1 MSVRLQSFQYLPRGT
16 DGWGSRL
23 LHFGEMFTAV
33 QGANGTGKT
42 PIMKGVIQGLGHEV
56 ELPPDVLARC
66 EFAETTITVDGRVVT
81 LTRRLGEDFHLQV
94 VDSGESHVYTSQ
106 AEYAKWFIGLF
117 SADPP
122 ALTSKQ
128 NQEVSLYPTVLLPA
142 LWVDQDHGWTT
153 DYWTPP
159 NRNFIQDQRQE
170 VIRFLLGV
178 PPRHPFRARTEFDE
192 ARVLLER
199 TVATI
204 ETQRFLVDRLRTN
217 EQLSDTEEAGLVERQ
232 TRLRADLAA
241 NSTAIEAIRSATSFY
256 DREITALEVER
267 NATAVR
273 IGALNKQRGQLSL
286 VLSELD
292 GEEDILTANVH
303 ATDLMRQ
310 FCGREGC
317 QMFATSERSFGR
329 SLLFLK
335 DQIKDLQASDRALSR
350 DVESGGL
357 DIERLEVAIEAKRVE
372 REVAVSASP
381 QAAVA
386 GKLNALTKELVDVEL
401 RLAKV
406 RQYVSERQKFERLLD
421 QREQAAARVAETRPT
436 GVRGASAADDA
447 RQMLSDSIQQWLVT
461 LGTQNTTSAHF
472 DEDFTLFVDGAKFS
486 TTTHQSGSTRTRIVL
501 AFHAALL
508 EVSLARGGNHPGW
521 LLFDAPKQHE
531 LSQTD
536 FDAYAERL
544 QVVAARHLGRLQV
557 VFSVADLKTQFQA
570 GDEVWQPTF
579 TMEGSPRFLGPVE
592 KTPTAGG
599 SEGGP
604 NE

>member
-1 MSVRLQSFQYLPRGT
+1 MSVRLVSFRYLPRGA
-16 DGWGSRL
+16 DGWGSGL
-23 LHFGEMFTAV
+23 LQFGEMFTAV
-33 QGANGTGKT
+33 QGPNGTGKT

-66 EFAETTITVDGRVVT
+66 EFAETTITIDGRAVT
-81 LTRRLGEDFHLQV
+81 LTRRLADDFHIRV
-94 VDSGESHVYTSQ
+94 ADGDDSRVYTSQ

-117 SADPP
+117 SAEPP

-128 NQEVSLYPTVLLPA
+128 NQEVGLYPTVLLPA

-159 NRNFIQDQRQE
+159 HRNFIQDQRQE
-170 VIRFLLGV
+170 VIRFLLGAS
-178 PPRHPFRARTEFDE
+178 PRHPFRAKTEFEE
-192 ARVLLER
+192 AKQAFER
-199 TVATI
+199 AERAI
-204 ETQRFLVDRLRTN
+204 EMQHFVVERLRANEHLADN
-217 EQLSDTEEAGLVERQ
+217 EQAALTARRA
-232 TRLRADLAA
+232 RLQADLAA
-241 NSTAIEAIRSATSFY
+241 NSSAIEAVRSTTALY
-256 DREITALEVER
+256 DREIGALEAQINE
-267 NATAVR
+267 TTVR
-273 IGALNKQRGQLSL
+273 VGALTKQRGQLSL

-350 DVESGGL
+350 ETDAGTRS
-357 DIERLEVAIEAKRVE
+357 IERLEAAIAAKRIE
-372 REVAVSASP
+372 RERAVNASP
-381 QAAVA
+381 QAEVL
-386 GKLNALTKELVDVEL
+386 GKLNMLTKELVEVEL

-406 RQYVSERQKFERLLD
+406 QQYGSELQKFERLLD

-436 GVRGASAADDA
+436 GVRGTSAADDA
-447 RQMLSDSIQQWLVT
+447 RQMLSDSVQQWLTT
-461 LGTQNTTSAHF
+461 LGTQNTRSAHF
-472 DEDFTLFVDGAKFS
+472 DEDFTLFVDGARFS

-536 FDAYAERL
+536 FDAYAQRL
-544 QVVAARHLGRLQV
+544 QVVAARHPGRVQV

-579 TMEGSPRFLGPVE
+579 TMNGSPRFLGPLQQPRV
-592 KTPTAGG
+592 A
-599 SEGGP
+599 
-604 NE
+604 

>member
-1 MSVRLQSFQYLPRGT
+1 LPRGA

-23 LHFGEMFTAV
+23 LYFGEMFTAV
-33 QGANGTGKT
+33 QGPNGTGKT

-56 ELPPDVLARC
+56 ELPPDVLSRC
-66 EFAETTITVDGRVVT
+66 EFAETTVSIEGRVVT
-81 LTRRLGEDFHLQV
+81 LMRRLGEDFHLRV
-94 VDSGESHVYTSQ
+94 IDGDESHVYTSQ
-106 AEYAKWFIGLF
+106 ADYAKWFISLF

-128 NQEVSLYPTVLLPA
+128 NQEVGLYPTVLLPA

-170 VIRFLLGV
+170 VIRFLVGA
-178 PPRHPFRARTEFDE
+178 PPRHPFRAKTEFEE
-192 ARVLLER
+192 AKQALER
-199 TVATI
+199 TERAI
-204 ETQRFLVDRLRTN
+204 EMQRFIVDRLRNN
-217 EQLSDTEEAGLVERQ
+217 EQLTDDEQGALGARRAALQ
-232 TRLRADLAA
+232 TDLAA
-241 NSTAIEAIRSATSFY
+241 NSTAIEAIRSSTTFF
-256 DREITALEVER
+256 DREIGALEAQL
-267 NATAVR
+267 NDAAVR
-273 IGALNKQRGQLSL
+273 VGALNKQRGQLSL
-286 VLSELD
+286 VLSELN

-310 FCGREGC
+310 FCGRDEC
-317 QMFATSERSFGR
+317 QMFSSSERSFGR

-335 DQIKDLQASDRALSR
+335 DQIKDLQASDRALGR
-350 DVESGGL
+350 DVDAGGR
-357 DIERLEVAIEAKRVE
+357 DIERLEAAIAAKRAE
-372 REVAVSASP
+372 REQAVAASP
-381 QAAVA
+381 QAEVV
-386 GKLNALTKELVDVEL
+386 GKLNALAKELVNVEL

-406 RQYVSERQKFERLLD
+406 QQYSGELQKFERLLD
-421 QREQAAARVAETRPT
+421 QKEQAAARVAEKRPT
-436 GVRGASAADDA
+436 GVRGAGAADDA
-447 RQMLSDSIQQWLVT
+447 RQMLSDSIQQWLAT
-461 LGTQNTTSAHF
+461 LGTQNTKTANF

-508 EVSLARGGNHPGW
+508 EVSLVRGGNHPGW

-531 LSQTD
+531 LSQAD

-544 QVVAARHLGRLQV
+544 QVVAARHPGRVQV

-579 TMEGSPRFLGPVE
+579 TMDGSPRFLGPL
-592 KTPTAGG
+592 K
-599 SEGGP
+599 GP
-604 NE
+604 S